1 MTGDWDRRRGGA
13 GLRVTRDTRVLHAR
27 SRNSRASRLVR
38 ALLALSR
45 TVHNKQM
52 FVLSLSP
59 STESSHAAGVA
70 TRFRSET
77 TLQSSVGISRK
88 ENRSAPSRARGAR
101 ERGGPTATGFAPVC
115 VESYAANAS
124 VAVYQ
129 CAVGPAARLVRD
141 NIRSARVWR
150 RLHLQAAQPMPR
162 AVANGADSTNGQC
175 DGCRRDCHRRHLSH
189 HRPESALESA
199 AI

>member
-1 MTGDWDRRRGGA
+1 M
-13 GLRVTRDTRVLHAR
+13 H
-27 SRNSRASRLVR
+27 
-38 ALLALSR
+38 
-45 TVHNKQM
+45 
-52 FVLSLSP
+52 F
-59 STESSHAAGVA
+59 
-70 TRFRSET
+70 
-77 TLQSSVGISRK
+77 GISRK

-162 AVANGADSTNGQC
+162 AGADATNGQC
-175 DGCRRDCHRRHLSH
+175 DGCRRDCHRRHLSQ

-199 AI
+199 AIRSKKGGRPSHISTPGATGRSGISFFKVQGVNDSFMIGLLRRTMRQSTGAQGPDRPHAETS